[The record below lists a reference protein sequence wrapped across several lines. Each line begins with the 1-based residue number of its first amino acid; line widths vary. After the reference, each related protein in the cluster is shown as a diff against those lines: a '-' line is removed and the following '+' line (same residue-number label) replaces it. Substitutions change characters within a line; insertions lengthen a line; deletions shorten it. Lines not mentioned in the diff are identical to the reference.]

1 MNKPL
6 EQGDNAYIESIEA
19 IERITLELK
28 GSHCVNNLGKTIG
41 DVVSAFANFD
51 GGHLIVGATN
61 LQSSKTIVPDGLLDL
76 RSKGKQGLKEW
87 LETKIYRL
95 SDPPVRSF
103 DVKEF
108 SLARGATAG
117 FVSSAERNR
126 ERRRKR

>member
-6 EQGDNAYIESIEA
+6 EQWDNAYVESIDA
-19 IERITLELK
+19 TERTTLELK
-28 GSHCVNNLGKTIG
+28 GSDCIKNLGNTIG

-51 GGHLIVGATN
+51 GGHIIVGATN
-61 LQSSKTIVPDGLLDL
+61 PQLPKTIVPDGLLDL
-76 RSKGKQGLKEW
+76 RSKGSQGLKEW

-108 SLARGATAG
+108 SLAGGDLAVIEIR
-117 FVSSAERNR
+117 SSDDAPHQDNE
-126 ERRRKR
+126 